1 MPYET
6 DIKRMEEIAELL
18 RDNQTTLDKAVA
30 LFEEGIK
37 IANRVEKELTKI
49 ERKVEILLNPPQETD
64 ESSARTEPFDMN

>member
-30 LFEEGIK
+30 LFEEGVK
-37 IANRVEKELTKI
+37 IANRVEKELTEI
-49 ERKVEILLNPPQETD
+49 ERKVEILLNPVQETED
-64 ESSARTEPFDMN
+64 NTIRTEPFEAL